1 MYSRGQC
8 AVKTSRAM
16 RAPATLPWRMLSFR
30 LGPFPVTV
38 YPQFFLGAVLLG
50 SQYGL
55 GWRMLVWVAVV
66 FVSILFHELGHAI
79 VGRSLGGSPEIRLE
93 MLGGV
98 TYPQLRKRPTPL
110 RQFVLSVAGPLFGL
124 ALGGLAWG
132 MTVFMPPAPGS
143 WSAVAM
149 GFILYT
155 SVVWAV
161 FNLLPILPLDGGQM
175 MLAVLEGVRRKPS
188 ETLASWVSVA
198 VSLAAALGVYLLL
211 GFQPWMLLWFGFF
224 AFQNFTRAKA
234 ARSAGPQAF
243 GAPAVDPLE
252 QVQIARSTEEAR
264 SAVAARDFE
273 AALKAATAL
282 EAAGG
287 PLRQA
292 AGLRL
297 RAGIELARG
306 DNETSALLAG
316 QSFSIVQ
323 NAESAVVAARANL
336 RAGQKERALNWLRRA
351 VEAGAAPA
359 AIRADPELSALT

>member
-1 MYSRGQC
+1 MF
-8 AVKTSRAM
+8 
-16 RAPATLPWRMLSFR
+16 SFR

-50 SQYGL
+50 ANLGF
-55 GWRMLVWVAVV
+55 GWRMLVWIGVV
-66 FVSILFHELGHAI
+66 FVSILFHELGHAV
-79 VGRSLGGSPEIRLE
+79 VGRVLGGSPEIRLE

-98 TYPQLRKRPTPL
+98 TYPQLRNRPSPL
-110 RQFVLSVAGPLFGL
+110 RQFVLSVAGPIFGL
-124 ALGGLAWG
+124 LLGGLAWLLPLYL
-132 MTVFMPPAPGS
+132 PPAPDS
-143 WSAVAM
+143 PSAVAM
-149 GFILYT
+149 DFIVTT
-155 SVVWAV
+155 SIIWAV

-198 VSLAAALGVYLLL
+198 VSLLAAAAVFWVRGFDLWLLV
-211 GFQPWMLLWFGFF
+211 WFAFF
-224 AFQNFTRAKA
+224 AFQNFTRAQA
-234 ARSAGPQAF
+234 SSRAGPRAAE
-243 GAPAVDPLE
+243 APPIDPLE
-252 QVQIARSTEEAR
+252 LSDIAKATE
-264 SAVAARDFE
+264 AARLAVNQRDFD
-273 AALKAATAL
+273 AALKAAAAL

-297 RAGIELARG
+297 RAGVELARG

-323 NAESAVVAARANL
+323 SSESAVVAARANL

-351 VEAGAAPA
+351 VEAGAPAA
-359 AIRADPELSALT
+359 AIRADPELSTLVQPVPA